1 MEADQNPKDFKWLA
15 TLTACIKMVSDS
27 QVRELVKRAREG
39 ASKRNF
45 NQSAELTLVLKDIDV
60 KKGFNLNEVVVLP
73 NKPSRQ
79 PTICVIA
86 SGEMGMKAKRA
97 GVERVMEPEELD
109 RLGTNKREARKV
121 VRAHDFFLSDTGQM
135 ASVGRSLGQFLGPKG
150 KMPTPLPYGAP
161 VETIAA
167 RFRGSVKV
175 KAKNQLNV
183 AAKIGDE
190 KLSDAQL
197 AENANAVISAVEKKL
212 PQGDKNIRNAM
223 VKFTMGK
230 SAKLSTL
237 KDEEKKKGE

>member
-1 MEADQNPKDFKWLA
+1 
-15 TLTACIKMVSDS
+15 MVSDS
-27 QVRELVKRAREG
+27 QVKELVKRAREG

-45 NQSAELTLVLKDIDV
+45 NQSAELTLVLRDIDV
-60 KKGFNLNEVVVLP
+60 KKGFNINEVVVLP

-86 SGEMGMKAKRA
+86 SGEMGMRAKKA
-97 GVERVMEPEELD
+97 GVERVMEPGELD
-109 RLGTNKREARKV
+109 RLGTNKREARKI
-121 VRAHDFFLSDTGQM
+121 VRAHDFFLSDTNQM

-161 VETIAA
+161 VETIAT

-197 AENANAVISAVEKKL
+197 AENANAVIAAVEKKL

-237 KDEEKKKGE
+237 KDEAKKKGE